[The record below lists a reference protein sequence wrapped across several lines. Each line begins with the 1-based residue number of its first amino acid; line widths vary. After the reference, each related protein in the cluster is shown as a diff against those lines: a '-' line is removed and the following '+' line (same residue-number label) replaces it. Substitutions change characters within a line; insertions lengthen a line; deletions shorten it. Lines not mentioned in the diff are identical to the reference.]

1 MLNNNRR
8 RQRMV
13 AQQLVRRGV
22 RDPGVLSAMREVP
35 REAFVAKRLQA
46 FAYDDAPVPIKD
58 GQTLSQPYVVAW
70 MIAAAA
76 MRPGERVLEVGAGS
90 GYAAAVMSRIVD
102 RVYAIERHDGLAK
115 LAAARLRHL
124 GYTNVEVHTGDGTRG
139 WPSAAPFDAIVV
151 SAGGPTIPP
160 TLKDQLAIGG
170 RLVIPVGDTP
180 HQQCLLKVTRL
191 GMTTFEQDSLGAV
204 RFVPLIG
211 EQGWS
216 EADAPDLE

>member
-1 MLNNNRR
+1 MVDNYRS

-22 RDPGVLSAMREVP
+22 RNPHVLSAMREVP
-35 REAFVAKRLQA
+35 REVFVATSLQA
-46 FAYDDAPVPIKD
+46 LAYTDAPLPIEA
-58 GQTLSQPYVVAW
+58 GQALSQPYVVGW
-70 MIAAAA
+70 MIAAAE

-102 RVYAIERHDGLAK
+102 RVYAIERHNRLAR

-151 SAGGPTIPP
+151 SAGGPMIPQ

-170 RLVIPVGDTP
+170 RLVIPLATP
-180 HQQCLLKVTRL
+180 RTNNACSR
-191 GMTTFEQDSLGAV
+191 
-204 RFVPLIG
+204 
-211 EQGWS
+211 
-216 EADAPDLE
+216 

>member
-1 MLNNNRR
+1 MLNNNRS

-13 AQQLVRRGV
+13 AQQLVCRGV
-22 RDPGVLSAMREVP
+22 RDPHVLSAMREVP
-35 REAFVAKRLQA
+35 REAFVAEKLQA
-46 FAYDDAPVPIKD
+46 SAYDDAPVPIED
-58 GQTLSQPYVVAW
+58 GQSLSQPYVVAW

-76 MRPGERVLEVGAGS
+76 MRPGNRVLEVGAGS
-90 GYAAAVMSRIVD
+90 GYAAAAMSRIVD
-102 RVYAIERHDGLAK
+102 RVYAIERHDRLAR

-124 GYTNVEVHTGDGTRG
+124 GYTNVEVHAGDGTRG

-151 SAGGPTIPP
+151 SAGGPTIPQ

-180 HQQCLLKVTRL
+180 QQQCLIKVTRL
-191 GMTTFEQDSLGAV
+191 GMTTFQQDSLGAV

-211 EQGWS
+211 EQGWN
-216 EADAPDLE
+216 EASHPDFE

>member
-1 MLNNNRR
+1 
-8 RQRMV
+8 MV

-22 RDPGVLSAMREVP
+22 RNPHVLSAMREVP
-35 REAFVAKRLQA
+35 REVFVATSLQA
-46 FAYDDAPVPIKD
+46 LAYTDAPLPIEA
-58 GQTLSQPYVVAW
+58 GQALSQPYVVGW
-70 MIAAAA
+70 MIAAAE
-76 MRPGERVLEVGAGS
+76 MRPAERVLEVGAGS

-102 RVYAIERHDGLAK
+102 RVYAIERHNRLAR

-151 SAGGPTIPP
+151 SAGGPMIPQ

-180 HQQCLLKVTRL
+180 HRQCLLKVTRL
-191 GMTTFEQDSLGAV
+191 GMTRFQQDSLGAV

-211 EQGWS
+211 EHGWN
-216 EADAPDLE
+216 EADKQDLE